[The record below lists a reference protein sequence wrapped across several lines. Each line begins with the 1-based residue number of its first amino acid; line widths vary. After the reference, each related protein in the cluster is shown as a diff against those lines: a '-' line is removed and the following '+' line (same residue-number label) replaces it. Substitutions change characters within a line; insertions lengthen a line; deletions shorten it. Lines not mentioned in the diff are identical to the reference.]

1 MRFLFYDSVT
11 RIEKGVSITGVKSFS
26 LTEEFL
32 RGHYEKRPIVPGAL
46 LIETMAQLLGWLI
59 IYSHDFK
66 LSTFLALAE
75 DAVVAP
81 DLRPGFSAEIHAEL
95 ISTSKRDSL
104 GKVRMYA
111 GGREIGRANRVIY
124 GHVSRV
130 RPEDLRRLF
139 GYYSGLNRA
148 GR

>member
-11 RIEKGVSITGVKSFS
+11 HIEKGVSITGVKSFS

-32 RGHYEKRPIVPGAL
+32 RGHYEKRAIVPSVL
-46 LIETMAQLLGWLI
+46 LLEAMAQLLGWLI
-59 IYSHDFK
+59 IYSHDFR

-75 DAVVAP
+75 DAIVAP

-104 GKVRMYA
+104 GKVSMCV
-111 GGREIGRANRVIY
+111 GGREIARVNRIIY

-139 GYYSGLNRA
+139 GYYSGLNGAVR
-148 GR
+148 

>member
-11 RIEKGVSITGVKSFS
+11 HIEKGVSITGVKSFS

-32 RGHYEKRPIVPGAL
+32 RGHYQKRAFVPGVL
-46 LIETMAQLLGWLI
+46 LIEAMAQLLGWLI

-75 DAVVAP
+75 DVIVAP
-81 DLRPGFSAEIHAEL
+81 DLRPGFTAEIHAEL

-104 GKVRMYA
+104 GKVRMCV
-111 GGREIGRANRVIY
+111 GGREIARVNRIIY
-124 GHVSRV
+124 GHIPRV
-130 RPEDLRRLF
+130 NPEDLQKLF
-139 GYYSGLNRA
+139 GYYSGLNGA
-148 GR
+148 VQ

>member
-11 RIEKGVSITGVKSFS
+11 QIEKGVSITGVKSFS

-32 RGHYEKRPIVPGAL
+32 RGHYEKRAMVPGVL
-46 LIETMAQLLGWLI
+46 LIEAMAQLLGWLI

-75 DAVVAP
+75 DAVVTP
-81 DLRPGFSAEIHAEL
+81 DLRPGFSADIHAEL

-104 GKVRMYA
+104 GKVRMCV
-111 GGREIGRANRVIY
+111 GGREIARANRVIY
-124 GHVSRV
+124 GHVSGV
-130 RPEDLRRLF
+130 RPEELRKLF
-139 GYYSGLNRA
+139 GYYSGLNGAVR
-148 GR
+148 

>member
-11 RIEKGVSITGVKSFS
+11 HIEKGVSIRGVKSFS

-32 RGHYEKRPIVPGAL
+32 RGHYQKRAVVPGVL

-75 DAVVAP
+75 NALVVP
-81 DLRPGFSAEIHAEL
+81 DLRPGFTAEIHAEL

-104 GKVRMYA
+104 GKIRMSV
-111 GGREIGRANRVIY
+111 GGREIARVNRIIY
-124 GHVSRV
+124 GHIPKVN
-130 RPEDLRRLF
+130 PEDLRKLF
-139 GYYSGLNRA
+139 GYYSGMN
-148 GR
+148 GVTK

>member
-11 RIEKGVSITGVKSFS
+11 HIEKGVSITGVKSFS

-32 RGHYEKRPIVPGAL
+32 RGHYEKRAIVPGVL
-46 LIETMAQLLGWLI
+46 LIEAMAQLLGWLI
-59 IYSHDFK
+59 IYSHDFT
-66 LSTFLALAE
+66 LSTFLALTE
-75 DAVVAP
+75 DAVVTP

-104 GKVRMYA
+104 GKVRMSV
-111 GGREIGRANRVIY
+111 GGREIARVNRIIY

-130 RPEDLRRLF
+130 RPEDLRKLF
-139 GYYSGLNRA
+139 GYYSGLNGAVR
-148 GR
+148 

>member
-11 RIEKGVSITGVKSFS
+11 QIEKGASITGLKSFS

-32 RGHYEKRPIVPGAL
+32 SGHYTKRAVVPGVL
-46 LIETMAQLLGWLI
+46 LIEAMAQLLGWLI
-59 IYSHDFK
+59 IYSHEFM

-75 DAVVAP
+75 DVMVAP
-81 DLRPGFSAEIHAEL
+81 DLRPGFTAEIHAEL

-104 GKVRMYA
+104 GKVRMCA
-111 GGREIGRANRVIY
+111 GGREIGRVNRVIY

-130 RPEDLRRLF
+130 RPEDLRKLF
-139 GYYSGLNRA
+139 GYYSGLNGAVR
-148 GR
+148 

>member
-1 MRFLFYDSVT
+1 MRFLFYDTVT
-11 RIEKGVSITGVKSFS
+11 QIEKGVSITGVKSFS

-32 RGHYEKRPIVPGAL
+32 RGHYEKRAIVPSVL
-46 LIETMAQLLGWLI
+46 LLEAMAQLLGWLI
-59 IYSHDFK
+59 IYSHDFR

-75 DAVVAP
+75 DAIVAP

-104 GKVRMYA
+104 GKVSMCV
-111 GGREIGRANRVIY
+111 GGREIARVNRIIY

-139 GYYSGLNRA
+139 GYYSGLNGAVR
-148 GR
+148 

>member
-11 RIEKGVSITGVKSFS
+11 HIEKGISITGVKSFS

-32 RGHYEKRPIVPGAL
+32 RGHYAKRAIVPGVL
-46 LIETMAQLLGWLI
+46 LIEAMAQLLGWLI

-66 LSTFLALAE
+66 LSTFLVLAE
-75 DAVVAP
+75 DAVVTP

-104 GKVRMYA
+104 GRVRMCV
-111 GGREIGRANRVIY
+111 GGREIAHVNRIIY
-124 GHVSRV
+124 GHVSEV
-130 RPEDLRRLF
+130 KPEDLRKLF
-139 GYYSGLNRA
+139 GYYSGLNGA
-148 GR
+148 VL

>member
-1 MRFLFYDSVT
+1 MFYDSVT
-11 RIEKGVSITGVKSFS
+11 QIEKGVSITGVKSFS

-32 RGHYEKRPIVPGAL
+32 RGHYEKRAIVPSVL
-46 LIETMAQLLGWLI
+46 LLEAMAQLLGWLI
-59 IYSHDFK
+59 IYSHDFR

-75 DAVVAP
+75 DAIVAP

-104 GKVRMYA
+104 GKVSMCV
-111 GGREIGRANRVIY
+111 GGREIARVNRIIY

-139 GYYSGLNRA
+139 GYYSGLNGAVR
-148 GR
+148 

>member
-11 RIEKGVSITGVKSFS
+11 HIEKGVSITGVKSFS

-32 RGHYEKRPIVPGAL
+32 RGHYEKRAIVPGVL
-46 LIETMAQLLGWLI
+46 LIEAMAQLLGWLI
-59 IYSHDFK
+59 IYSHDFT

-75 DAVVAP
+75 DAVVTP

-104 GKVRMYA
+104 GKVRMSV
-111 GGREIGRANRVIY
+111 GGREIARVNRIIY

-130 RPEDLRRLF
+130 RPEDLRKLF
-139 GYYSGLNRA
+139 GYYSGLNGAVR
-148 GR
+148 

>member
-1 MRFLFYDSVT
+1 M
-11 RIEKGVSITGVKSFS
+11 
-26 LTEEFL
+26 
-32 RGHYEKRPIVPGAL
+32 RGHYEKRAIVPSVL
-46 LIETMAQLLGWLI
+46 LLEAMAQLLGWLI
-59 IYSHDFK
+59 IYSHDFR

-75 DAVVAP
+75 DAIVAP

-104 GKVRMYA
+104 GKVSMCV
-111 GGREIGRANRVIY
+111 GGREIARVNRIIY

-139 GYYSGLNRA
+139 GYYSGLNGAVR
-148 GR
+148 